1 MRKKWTAAGLAACML
16 FAGCGTYTDDGESTA
31 AASTSSAASEDAE
44 GSSEID
50 EFTFIATEPTSLNMV
65 TSQTNLD
72 NFAFYLTQEMLFRPY
87 QGVYQNEVCDSYEVS
102 DDHLTYTYH
111 LKETSWPDGTPI
123 TAADFAYYLIAQLD
137 PANGSGNASDLIE
150 RYGFVNAQAFNN
162 GECTADDVGIKAT
175 DDLTLV
181 LTLESPKAEFEG
193 NNIQIYPLSQS
204 FFESQGQSYGGTA
217 ENYQCSGPYILTDW
231 TMGSSLTYEKN
242 DAWLYADEQFP
253 AKKVIE
259 LNSTDSNTAVAMFE
273 NNEAQAMYNVNVNY
287 VDELKDY
294 LVYTSGSSLRCVQLN
309 TTGQGDEEKA
319 ALLSNKNFRL
329 ALSYALNRTA
339 INQAVDKS
347 TNPTSSFFNAPIAG
361 NEEDSLFCED
371 YPMQNEAPVDGD
383 ADQAV
388 QYLNA
393 ALEEL
398 GYSSVDDL
406 PTLTYLTFDND
417 NYRIMAETITDQ
429 WKQVLG
435 LDNIEINLQPIP
447 NAIQL
452 MCTLQYD
459 IYYTSLSTG
468 TSPYD
473 FLAYWVTDG
482 SANNPAGVGNIFS
495 NEEYDSLV
503 RQGAQE
509 FDRTKRMELYA
520 QAAQILTDEAP
531 LIPINT
537 DGSYYAVSSEYS
549 NFIVAQVESAIEIN
563 YLKKN

>member
-1 MRKKWTAAGLAACML
+1 MRRKRIATVLALCTL
-16 FAGCGTYTDDGESTA
+16 LAGCGTYTQEGGESSA
-31 AASTSSAASEDAE
+31 AASSASSEGE

-65 TSQTNLD
+65 TSQTDLD

-123 TAADFAYYLIAQLD
+123 TASDFAYYLLAQLD

-150 RYGFVNAQAFNN
+150 RYGFVNAAAFNN
-162 GECTADDVGIKAT
+162 GECTADDVGIKAL
-175 DDLTLV
+175 DDLTLQ

-193 NNIQIYPLSQS
+193 NNIKVYPLSKS
-204 FFESQGQSYGGTA
+204 FFESQGQAYGGTL
-217 ENYQCSGPYILTDW
+217 ENYESSGPYLLTDW
-231 TMGSSLTYEKN
+231 TIGSSLTYEKN
-242 DAWLYADEQFP
+242 ENWLCSDEQFP
-253 AKKVIE
+253 AKKVIQI
-259 LNSTDSNTAVAMFE
+259 SSSDSNTSVAMFE
-273 NNEAQAMYNVNVNY
+273 NNEAQAMYKVDINY

-294 LVYTSGSSLRCVQLN
+294 LIYTSGSALRCVQLN
-309 TTGQGDEEKA
+309 TTGQGDAAKA
-319 ALLSNKNFRL
+319 ALLSSKNFRL

-347 TNPTSSFFNAPIAG
+347 VNPTSSFFNPPVPG
-361 NEEDSLFCED
+361 NQEDSLFCED
-371 YPMQNEAPVDGD
+371 YPMKNEVPVDGD
-383 ADQAV
+383 AEQAV
-388 QYLNA
+388 KYLNA

-417 NYRIMAETITDQ
+417 NYRTMAETITDQ
-429 WKQVLG
+429 WGQVLG
-435 LDNIEINLQPIP
+435 LKNIEINLQPVP

-459 IYYTSLSTG
+459 IYYTSLGTG
-468 TSPYD
+468 SSPFD
-473 FLAYWVTDG
+473 FLAYWITDG
-482 SANNPAGVGNIFS
+482 SANNPAGAGNIFS

-503 RQGAQE
+503 REGSQE

-520 QAAQILTDEAP
+520 QAAQILTDELP
-531 LIPINT
+531 LIPVNT
-537 DGSYYAVSSEYS
+537 VGSYYAVSHEYS
-549 NFIVAQVESAIEIN
+549 NFILSNIDDAIEIN
-563 YLKKN
+563 CLKKN